1 MPDRRLFFW
10 IQNVLST
17 AVKVSLAFAIV
28 YIVWGSTYLGIRI
41 AVHDLPPGLMAG
53 VRFVLAGLILLL
65 AGKAMGKPGPRTRHD
80 WISSLIMAVALVL
93 LGNGLVTWGE
103 QWVESNQAAL
113 LITTGAIWTTWF
125 GTFGAKAQSVSG
137 REKVG
142 IAIGLVGAALLLWP
156 KAGLQMD
163 YLAGQLAILGA
174 PIAWSIG
181 TIYSRTYPTQ
191 MPPLMF
197 AGLQMLLG
205 GILLL
210 LYGLMAGELPRWQ
223 WTFNGIAA
231 LLYLTV
237 FGSCLAY
244 GTYVWLIQHTT
255 PARLGT
261 IAYINPV
268 VAVVLGWLVLGETLT
283 GPRLFGA
290 VIILAGVTMIS
301 WRAPRKKA
309 LSDAKEPGGKAST

>member
-1 MPDRRLFFW
+1 MWFGPPSRVSDRFR
-10 IQNVLST
+10 I
-17 AVKVSLAFAIV
+17 AGAFAIV

-53 VRFVLAGLILLL
+53 VRFVLAGLIMLSVGVAL
-65 AGKAMGKPGPRTRHD
+65 GKRGPATRHD
-80 WISSLIMAVALVL
+80 WIASLVMAVALVL

-113 LITTGAIWTTWF
+113 LITTGAIWTAWL
-125 GTFGAKAQSVSG
+125 GTFGAKAQPVSG
-137 REKVG
+137 REKTG

-156 KAGLQMD
+156 KSGLQMD

-174 PIAWSIG
+174 PIAWSLG
-181 TIYSRTYPTQ
+181 TIYSRTYPAH
-191 MPPLMF
+191 MSPIMF

-205 GILLL
+205 GLMLIG
-210 LYGLMAGELPRWQ
+210 YGLLAGELPRWQ

-231 LLYLTV
+231 MLYLTI
-237 FGSCLAY
+237 FGSCIAY

-261 IAYINPV
+261 IAYVNPV
-268 VAVVLGWLVLGETLT
+268 VAVLLGWLVLDESLQ
-283 GPRLFGA
+283 GPRLAGA
-290 VIILAGVTMIS
+290 VVILVGVTMIT
-301 WRAPRKKA
+301 WR
-309 LSDAKEPGGKAST
+309 SPGAR

>member
-1 MPDRRLFFW
+1 MSDKLK
-10 IQNVLST
+10 I
-17 AVKVSLAFAIV
+17 ALAFAVV

-53 VRFVLAGLILLL
+53 VRFVLAGLILLG
-65 AGKAMGKPGPRTRHD
+65 AGKAMGKRGPATRHD
-80 WISSLIMAVALVL
+80 WTSSLIMAVALVL

-113 LITTGAIWTTWF
+113 LITTGAIWTTWL
-125 GTFGAKAQSVSG
+125 GTFGPKAQTVSR
-137 REKVG
+137 REKIGV
-142 IAIGLVGAALLLWP
+142 AIGLSGAALLLWP
-156 KAGLQMD
+156 KSGLQLD
-163 YLAGQLAILGA
+163 YFTGQLAILGA
-174 PIAWSIG
+174 PVAWSLG
-181 TIYSRTYPTQ
+181 TIYSRTYPAQ
-191 MPPLMF
+191 MSPLMF

-205 GILLL
+205 GVMLVA
-210 LYGLMAGELPRWQ
+210 YGLLAGELPRWQ

-231 LLYLTV
+231 MLYLTL

-268 VAVVLGWLVLGETLT
+268 VAVILGWLVLGE
-283 GPRLFGA
+283 RLEGVRLLGAA
-290 VIILAGVTMIS
+290 VILIGVTLIT
-301 WRAPRKKA
+301 WRPAAHR
-309 LSDAKEPGGKAST
+309 S

>member
-1 MPDRRLFFW
+1 MSDKLK
-10 IQNVLST
+10 I
-17 AVKVSLAFAIV
+17 AVAFAIV

-53 VRFVLAGLILLL
+53 VRFVLAGLILLGVG
-65 AGKAMGKPGPRTRHD
+65 AAMGKRGPATRHD

-113 LITTGAIWTTWF
+113 LITTGAIWTTWL

-137 REKVG
+137 REKIG
-142 IAIGLVGAALLLWP
+142 ITIGLVGAALLLWP
-156 KAGLQMD
+156 KSGLQFD
-163 YLAGQLAILGA
+163 YIAGQIAILGA
-174 PIAWSIG
+174 PIAWSMG
-181 TIYSRTYPTQ
+181 TIYSRTYPAQ
-191 MPPLMF
+191 MSPLMF

-205 GILLL
+205 GLMLLV
-210 LYGLMAGELPRWQ
+210 YGMLAGELPRWQ
-223 WTFNGIAA
+223 WTLKGTAA
-231 LLYLTV
+231 MMYLTI
-237 FGSCLAY
+237 FGSCIAY

-268 VAVVLGWLVLGETLT
+268 VAVVLGWLVLGE
-283 GPRLFGA
+283 RLEGTRLLGAA
-290 VIILAGVTMIS
+290 VILVGVVLITRRPRS
-301 WRAPRKKA
+301 QRARPVT
-309 LSDAKEPGGKAST
+309 EN

>member
-1 MPDRRLFFW
+1 MSDRLK
-10 IQNVLST
+10 II
-17 AVKVSLAFAIV
+17 LAFAIV

-53 VRFVLAGLILLL
+53 VRFVIAGLILLGIARYL
-65 AGKAMGKPGPRTRHD
+65 GHAGPKNRHD
-80 WISSLIMAVALVL
+80 WVASLIMGVLLVL

-113 LITTGAIWTTWF
+113 LITTGAIWTTWL
-125 GTFGAKAQSVSG
+125 GTYGARAQSVSG
-137 REKVG
+137 REKTG
-142 IAIGLVGAALLLWP
+142 IAIGLVGAMLLLWP
-156 KAGLQMD
+156 RAGLRVD

-181 TIYSRTYPTQ
+181 TIYSRTYPAQ
-191 MPPLMF
+191 MSPLMF

-205 GILLL
+205 GLMLLV
-210 LYGLMAGELPRWQ
+210 YGLLAGELPRWQ

-231 LLYLTV
+231 MTYLTI
-237 FGSCLAY
+237 FGSCIAY

-261 IAYINPV
+261 IAYVNPV
-268 VAVVLGWLVLGETLT
+268 VAVILGWLVLGE
-283 GPRLFGA
+283 RLEGIRLIGAA
-290 VIILAGVTMIS
+290 VILLGVTMIT
-301 WRAPRKKA
+301 WRPRR
-309 LSDAKEPGGKAST
+309 STSTRPKSA